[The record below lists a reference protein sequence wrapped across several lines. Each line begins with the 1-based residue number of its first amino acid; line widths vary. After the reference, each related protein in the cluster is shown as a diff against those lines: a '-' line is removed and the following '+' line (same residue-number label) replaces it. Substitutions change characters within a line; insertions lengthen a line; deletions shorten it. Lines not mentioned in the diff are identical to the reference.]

1 MLTHILFE
9 RNKYNTN
16 TNINSNLYSYKFR
29 AIPYIGYINHN
40 NNILNDNYKKPYTLN
55 NLFLKSPFTGYID
68 HMTLLNKNKPFTN
81 PKLNEDKKDKLE
93 IKTSISNE
101 DKKEELEIK
110 TSISNEDKK
119 EELEILDNKDD
130 YEETLKNELEVE
142 LKSYEIINY
151 PIDNTVDEQTGI
163 PKTSF
168 YRVADYI
175 YKKIKK

>member
-40 NNILNDNYKKPYTLN
+40 NNILNDNYKKPYTLS

-81 PKLNEDKKDKLE
+81 PKLNEYKKDKLE
-93 IKTSISNE
+93 IKTSIN
-101 DKKEELEIK
+101 
-110 TSISNEDKK
+110 NEDKK
-119 EELEILDNKDD
+119 EELEILDNNYD
-130 YEETLKNELEVE
+130 YEETLKNDLEEE
-142 LKSYEIINY
+142 LKSYEIIDY
-151 PIDNTVDEQTGI
+151 PIDNTVDERTGI

-175 YKKIKK
+175 YKKVKK

>member
-101 DKKEELEIK
+101 DKKEELEI
-110 TSISNEDKK
+110 
-119 EELEILDNKDD
+119 LDNKDD